1 MCYTCPIPYVSE
13 RIHAA
18 ALYCSDGRVGEHF
31 DDFLTKGLGMPRVD
45 RLCLPGGP
53 ASLAGHAEAHVEQQ
67 GAVDALGF
75 LIEAHGLDR
84 VVLIQHEGC
93 AFYTAR
99 LGLDGAGIRR
109 LAHLDARNL
118 IAGTASAASAP
129 IGNARAIY
137 ADGVLSHINRAAEAA
152 GAEVGMT
159 LRAFIDH
166 LLAEAR
172 AGR

>member
-53 ASLAGHAEAHVEQQ
+53 ASLAGHVEAHVEQQ

-99 LGLDGAGIRR
+99 LGLDGAGLESTQRAD
-109 LAHLDARNL
+109 LAK
-118 IAGTASAASAP
+118 SAAFVRKVTGVEYVDAYF
-129 IGNARAIY
+129 ARKVGS
-137 ADGVLSHINRAAEAA
+137 GVSFEP
-152 GAEVGMT
+152 VG
-159 LRAFIDH
+159 I
-166 LLAEAR
+166 
-172 AGR
+172 

>member
-75 LIEAHGLDR
+75 LIEAHQLDR

-99 LGLDGAGIRR
+99 LGLDGEDLEQTQRAD
-109 LAHLDARNL
+109 LAK
-118 IAGTASAASAP
+118 SAAFVRKVT
-129 IGNARAIY
+129 GVEHVDTYFARRVES
-137 ADGVLSHINRAAEAA
+137 GVSFEP
-152 GAEVGMT
+152 VG
-159 LRAFIDH
+159 I
-166 LLAEAR
+166 
-172 AGR
+172 